1 MHIPLHHLKDSITPP
16 PGLAVDVDVQ
26 YSRTG
31 KSTISL
37 YISYPNLVFEDTTHE
52 EEELGLD
59 TIQVEQLH
67 RDVVSYVHKQEAH
80 AVHPLYSLPSD
91 IVIPPTVSALRVS
104 YPSHK
109 KLTTLYTVWMG
120 SLHTLFRKVLK
131 DVFTTDLSV
140 VRSGVVDV
148 TSDTTDRSGGRYRT
162 KSAVDNRYIL
172 KQGIVD
178 THSISYTME
187 GPVHSSASVFGSRLH
202 AAAED
207 MLQSKVSPLLSSKP
221 PGRVRR
227 RESSFSVSP
236 RPSFHLDQGDFYTV
250 DRDAASLYLCYPLTS
265 LAYHVLKYASRVRT
279 RFPSVY
285 KKVIHTLMRRHPRD
299 VLVVRAD
306 RRRTPVTYTQVIN
319 INYWS
324 RVYSVSHSVSE
335 KPIDVSGAPVLAA
348 LALRIGSWI
357 DSNPCDAIKG
367 LYPLLVAYG
376 FDTPDLSDSGEI
388 ALDAFLSGD
397 SDTLPT
403 GIQFGVTGWIKT
415 VLQVPFIRRD
425 E

>member
-1 MHIPLHHLKDSITPP
+1 MRIPLHRLKGSSTPP
-16 PGLAVDVDVQ
+16 PGLSVDVQ

-37 YISYPNLVFEDTTHE
+37 YIAYPNLAFEDTTHE

-59 TIQVEQLH
+59 TIQVDQLH
-67 RDVVSYVHKQEAH
+67 RDVVSYVHKQGAH
-80 AVHPLYSLPSD
+80 AVHPLYPLPPD
-91 IVIPPTVSALRVS
+91 IAIPPTVSALRVS

-109 KLTTLYTVWMG
+109 KITTLYTVWMG
-120 SLHTLFRKVLK
+120 SLHALFRKVLK
-131 DVFTTDLSV
+131 DVFTTDLSI

-187 GPVHSSASVFGSRLH
+187 CPVHSSASVFGTRLH
-202 AAAED
+202 AAVED

-221 PGRVRR
+221 PGLVRD
-227 RESSFSVSP
+227 ENVLFTVSP
-236 RPSFHLDQGDFYTV
+236 RPSFHLDPGDSDLYTV
-250 DRDAASLYLCYPLTS
+250 DRDAASLYFCYPLTS
-265 LAYHVLKYASRVRT
+265 LAYQALKYASRART

-285 KKVIHTLMRRHPRD
+285 KKVIHTLMRRYPRD
-299 VLVVRAD
+299 ILVVKAD
-306 RRRTPVTYTQVIN
+306 RRRTPVTYTQAVN

-324 RVYSVSHSVSE
+324 RVYSVSHLVSE

-376 FDTPDLSDSGEI
+376 FDTLDLSDSGEL
-388 ALDAFLSGD
+388 ALDVFLSGD